1 MISSALF
8 EARRQID
15 EENVQENPEDFQ
27 SETDPIP
34 ENVENFQ
41 IKLE

>member
-15 EENVQENPEDFQ
+15 EENVQEVPEDF
-27 SETDPIP
+27 SEEEPIP
-34 ENVENFQ
+34 ETVENFQ